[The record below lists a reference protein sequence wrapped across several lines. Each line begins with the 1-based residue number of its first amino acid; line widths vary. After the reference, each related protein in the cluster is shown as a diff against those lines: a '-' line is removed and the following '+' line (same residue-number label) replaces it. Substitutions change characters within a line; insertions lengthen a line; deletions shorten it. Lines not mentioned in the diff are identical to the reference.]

1 MFYNSNYIFETLN
14 VSHVLN
20 IFTQILGG
28 LYPYLINFSISIGLL
43 IGFTIIFMSGKKIGE
58 RFLGYGA
65 QLGSIASGGAGLK
78 YLHDEYKKSSDSS
91 SDSGKSSNNTK
102 SSSGNPGGN
111 SSGSSG
117 SSGNTNNTSK

>member
-1 MFYNSNYIFETLN
+1 MFYSLNYIIETSN
-14 VSHVLN
+14 VSNALN
-20 IFTQILGG
+20 ILTHFLGD

-43 IGFTIIFMSGKKIGE
+43 VGFTIIFMSGKKIGE
-58 RFLGYGA
+58 KFLGYGS

-91 SDSGKSSNNTK
+91 SGNNKSGNNTK
-102 SSSGNPGGN
+102 SSSGNQSGS